1 MSKEKKPLVSVI
13 IPVYNAENFIRQTL
27 DSVISQTYKNIE
39 IICVN
44 DCSTDKSLEILNE
57 YVKNDN
63 RIKVYSNEINSRV
76 AKTRNHAVLHATG
89 EYLAFCDA
97 DDIWRK
103 EKIEKQI
110 AFMQKENCDLC
121 YTAINFIDND
131 GKDIGKQFYV
141 PEEVNYK
148 KLLKQNVITMSSA
161 VVKKELFDK
170 HPMHNDELH
179 EDFILWL
186 EILKHENAVAKG
198 LNEIL
203 VDYRFTLGS
212 KSRNK
217 LKSMKM
223 TYKTYKLMKLNF
235 FTAHFNLAC
244 YIIRSLKKY
253 GKEAVR

>member
-1 MSKEKKPLVSVI
+1 MKKTNEPLVSVI
-13 IPVYNAENFIRQTL
+13 IPVYNAEKFIKDTL
-27 DSVISQTYKNIE
+27 ESVINQTYKNLE

-44 DCSTDKSLEILNE
+44 DCSTDKSLDILNE
-57 YVKNDN
+57 YAKKDS
-63 RIKVYSNEINSRV
+63 RIKVFSNEVNSRV
-76 AKTRNHAVLHATG
+76 AKTRNNAVAHATG

-103 EKIEKQI
+103 EKIQKQI
-110 AFMQKENCDLC
+110 EFMKNENCDLS

-131 GKDIGKQFYV
+131 GKDIGKQFYI
-141 PEEVNYK
+141 PSEVNYK

-161 VVKKELFDK
+161 IVKKELFDK

-186 EILKHENAVAKG
+186 EILKHENIVAKG

-203 VDYRFTLGS
+203 VDYRFTIGS

-217 LKSMKM
+217 FKSMKM

-235 FTAHFNLAC
+235 FTAHYNLAC
-244 YIIRSLKKY
+244 YILRSLKKY
-253 GKEAVR
+253 GKDAIK